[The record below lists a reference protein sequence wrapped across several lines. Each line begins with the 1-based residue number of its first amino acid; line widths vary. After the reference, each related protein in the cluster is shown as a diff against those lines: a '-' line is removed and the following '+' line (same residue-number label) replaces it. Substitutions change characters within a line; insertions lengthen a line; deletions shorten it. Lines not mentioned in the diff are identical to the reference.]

1 MKKILSFLIL
11 ISSVSNLV
19 AQPRPD
25 WENPQVFAIN
35 KESPRAFFYSY
46 PNVDQALKFDRT
58 FSENFKLLNG
68 NWKFNWV
75 AKPSDRPKNFYTE
88 SFDASQWKEI
98 PVPSNWQLHGYGIPI
113 YTNVTYPWTTNP
125 KPPFVD
131 HNNNPVGSY
140 IHEFDIPDSWDGNK
154 IFIHFGA
161 VNSAMYLWVNGEK
174 VGYSQGS
181 KTPAEFDIT
190 EYVKVGQNKLAVEVY
205 RWCDGSYLE
214 DQDFWRLAGIERDVY
229 LFSTPKVRIRD
240 FFFSTQPDA
249 KYHNATFS
257 LDVEVEN
264 YLNSLEKG
272 QVEIVLMDGVKQ
284 VARLNRNYRIQG
296 GNKELYTLSS
306 AVNDV
311 RWWSAETPELYTL
324 SISLKDARGKELE
337 ATAVKV
343 GFREVKI
350 EGSQLKVNGK
360 AILLKGVNRHE
371 HDEYT
376 GHVVSKESMIQDIK
390 LMKQNNINA
399 VRTSHYPTDPLFYA
413 LCDEYG
419 LYVVDEANIESH
431 GMGYGDRS
439 LAKDSTWMA
448 AHIDRTQRMVER
460 DKNHPSIII
469 WSLGNEAGN
478 GINFEAT
485 YNWIKKRDQSRPVQY
500 EQAHRGDNTDIVCPM
515 YAGIDHLVWYGK
527 SIQHRPLILC
537 EYAHAMGNSVGNL
550 QDYWDVIEKY
560 DNLQGGFIWDW
571 VDQGL
576 VKEDE
581 EGNKYWAYG
590 GDFGPEGTPSDANF
604 CMNGL
609 VRPDRTPNPSLHEVK
624 KVYQYVKF
632 APVLGENKLQITN
645 NYDFISLDRFDILWE
660 VKSMG
665 KKILNGVISKPNVL
679 PGESA
684 LFSLD
689 LSEIDMDKKKDF
701 FLTIRMITAE
711 PWDLIEEGEELAAE
725 QIVLSIGS
733 KLSTSWT
740 ENNPTMKKSKDKITF
755 SGSDFSILFD
765 EVSGTIE
772 SWKVNGTEFMERG
785 PKPNFWRAPTDNDYG
800 YNMNEVLGIWRT
812 AGSDAK
818 VIKVSTS
825 KPKNGKGSISFE
837 YQLANNT
844 GSCIVAYDIYGT
856 GDVIMD
862 YTFNPSD
869 KKLPVLPRIGMMMTL
884 PTQFEN
890 VTWYGRGPWENYSDR
905 KTSAFVDLYKSTV
918 TDQFEMYPV
927 PQETGYKTDT
937 RWLKLADQKGNGW
950 LIEGSDLIGFSALHF
965 TPEDLTKKGRGLW
978 HTIDLKP
985 RKEVILNIDHLMM
998 GVGGDNSWGAR
1009 PHEIYSIQPSE
1020 YNFRIRLKPFENTD
1034 EVETGLK
1041 F

>member
-11 ISSVSNLV
+11 ISSVSYLV
-19 AQPRPD
+19 AQPHPD

-35 KESPRAFFYSY
+35 KENPRAFFYSY
-46 PNVDQALKFDRT
+46 PNVDKALKFDRT
-58 FSENFKLLNG
+58 ASENFILLNG
-68 NWKFNWV
+68 DWKFNWV
-75 AKPSDRPKNFYTE
+75 AKPADRPMDFYSE
-88 SFDASQWKEI
+88 SFDASEWKEI
-98 PVPSNWQLHGYGIPI
+98 PVPSDWQLHGYGVPI
-113 YTNVTYPWTTNP
+113 YTNITYPWTTDP

-140 IHEFDIPDSWDGNK
+140 IHEFDIPDRWDGNK

-161 VNSAMYLWVNGEK
+161 VNSAMYLWINGQK

-214 DQDFWRLAGIERDVY
+214 DQDFWRLSGIERDVY

-240 FFFSTQPDA
+240 FFFSTQPDE

-257 LDVEVEN
+257 LDVEIEN

-360 AILLKGVNRHE
+360 ALLLKGVNRHE

-439 LAKDSTWMA
+439 LAKDSSWMA

-485 YNWIKKRDQSRPVQY
+485 YDWIKKRDLTRPVQY

-527 SIQHRPLILC
+527 SVQHRPLILC

-576 VKEDE
+576 VKKDE

-645 NYDFISLDRFDILWE
+645 NYDFINLDRFDIHWE
-660 VKSMG
+660 VKSMD
-665 KKILNGVISKPNVL
+665 KEVLNGVISRPNII
-679 PGESA
+679 PGETA

-689 LSEIDMDKKKDF
+689 LSKIELDSDKEY
-701 FLTIRMITAE
+701 FLNIRMVLAE
-711 PWDLIEEGEELAAE
+711 PWSLLVEGEELATE
-725 QIVLSIGS
+725 QIVISNGS
-733 KLSTSWT
+733 RSSNSWGT
-740 ENNPTMKKSKDKITF
+740 GNPAMKQSKGKITF
-755 SGSDFSILFD
+755 SGKDFSILFD
-765 EVSGTIE
+765 EVSGTIQ
-772 SWKVNGTEFMERG
+772 SWMVNGNEFLEKG
-785 PKPNFWRAPTDNDYG
+785 PKPNFWRAPNDNDYG
-800 YNMNEVLGIWRT
+800 YNMNEMLGIWRT

-844 GSCIVAYDIYGT
+844 GSCILTYDIYGT

-869 KKLPVLPRIGMMMTL
+869 QKLPVLPRIGMMMTL

-890 VTWYGRGPWENYSDR
+890 VTWYGRGPWENYQDR

-918 TDQFEMYPV
+918 TDLFEMYPV
-927 PQETGYKTDT
+927 PQENGYRTDT
-937 RWLKLADQKGNGW
+937 RWLKLTDQKGNGW
-950 LIEGSDLIGFSALHF
+950 LIEGSESIGFSALHF
-965 TPEDLTKKGRGLW
+965 TPEDLTKEGRGLW

>member
-1 MKKILSFLIL
+1 MKKILPFLIL
-11 ISSVSNLV
+11 ISSVSYLV
-19 AQPRPD
+19 AQPHPD

-35 KESPRAFFYSY
+35 KENPRAFFYSY
-46 PNVDQALKFDRT
+46 PNVDKALKFDRT
-58 FSENFKLLNG
+58 ASENFILLNG
-68 NWKFNWV
+68 DWKFNWV
-75 AKPSDRPKNFYTE
+75 TKPADRPMDFYSE
-88 SFDASQWKEI
+88 SFDASEWKEI
-98 PVPSNWQLHGYGIPI
+98 PVPSDWQMHGYGIPI
-113 YTNVTYPWTTNP
+113 YTNVAYPWTSNP
-125 KPPFVD
+125 EPPLVD

-140 IHEFDIPDSWDGNK
+140 IHEFDIPDRWDGNK

-161 VNSAMYLWVNGEK
+161 VNSAMYLWINGQK

-214 DQDFWRLAGIERDVY
+214 DQDFWRLSGIERDVY

-240 FFFSTQPDA
+240 FFFSTQPDE

-257 LDVEVEN
+257 LDVEIEN

-371 HDEYT
+371 HDEYS

-439 LAKDSTWMA
+439 LAKDSSWMA

-485 YNWIKKRDQSRPVQY
+485 YDWIKKRDLTRPVQY

-527 SIQHRPLILC
+527 SVQHRPLILC

-576 VKEDE
+576 VKKDE

-590 GDFGPEGTPSDANF
+590 GDFGPAGTPSDANF

-632 APVLGENKLQITN
+632 APVFGENKLQITN
-645 NYDFISLDRFDILWE
+645 NYDFINLDRFDIHWE

-665 KKILNGVISKPNVL
+665 KEVLNGVISRPNII
-679 PGESA
+679 PGETA

-689 LSEIDMDKKKDF
+689 LSKIELDSDKEY
-701 FLTIRMITAE
+701 FLNIRMVLAE
-711 PWDLIEEGEELAAE
+711 PWSLLAEGEELATE
-725 QIVLSIGS
+725 QIVISNGS
-733 KLSTSWT
+733 RSSNSWGT
-740 ENNPTMKKSKDKITF
+740 GNPAMKQSKGKITF
-755 SGSDFSILFD
+755 SGKDFSILFD
-765 EVSGTIE
+765 EATGTIQ
-772 SWKVNGTEFMERG
+772 SWMVNGNEFLEKG
-785 PKPNFWRAPTDNDYG
+785 PKPNFWRAPNDNDYG
-800 YNMNEVLGIWRT
+800 YNMNEMLGIWRT

-844 GSCIVAYDIYGT
+844 GSCILTYDIYGT

-869 KKLPVLPRIGMMMTL
+869 EKLPVLPRIGMMMTL

-890 VTWYGRGPWENYSDR
+890 VTWYGRGPWENYQDR

-918 TDQFEMYPV
+918 TDLFEMYPV
-927 PQETGYKTDT
+927 PQENGYRTDT
-937 RWLKLADQKGNGW
+937 RWLKLTDQKGNGW
-950 LIEGSDLIGFSALHF
+950 LIEGSESIGFSALHF
-965 TPEDLTKKGRGLW
+965 TPEDLTKEGRGLW

-1009 PHEIYSIQPSE
+1009 PHEIYSIQPIE
-1020 YNFRIRLKPFENTD
+1020 YNFRVRLKPFTPD
-1034 EVETGLK
+1034 EKLETGIK

>member
-1 MKKILSFLIL
+1 MVFNYFNFQIMKKILSFLIL
-11 ISSVSNLV
+11 ISSVSYLV
-19 AQPRPD
+19 AQPHPD

-35 KESPRAFFYSY
+35 KENPRAFFYSY
-46 PNVDQALKFDRT
+46 PNVDKALKFDRT
-58 FSENFKLLNG
+58 ASENFILLNG
-68 NWKFNWV
+68 DWKFNWV
-75 AKPSDRPKNFYTE
+75 AKPADRPMDFYSE
-88 SFDASQWKEI
+88 SFDASEWKEI
-98 PVPSNWQLHGYGIPI
+98 PVPSDWQMHGYGVPI
-113 YTNVTYPWTTNP
+113 YTNVTYPWTSNP
-125 KPPFVD
+125 EPPLVD

-140 IHEFDIPDSWDGNK
+140 IHEFDIPDRWEGNK

-161 VNSAMYLWVNGEK
+161 VNSAMYLWINGQK

-214 DQDFWRLAGIERDVY
+214 DQDFWRLSGIERDVY

-240 FFFSTQPDA
+240 FFFSTQPDE

-257 LDVEVEN
+257 LDVEIEN

-360 AILLKGVNRHE
+360 ALLLKGVNRHE

-439 LAKDSTWMA
+439 LAKDSSWMA

-485 YNWIKKRDQSRPVQY
+485 YDWIKKRDLTRPVQY

-527 SIQHRPLILC
+527 SVQHRPLILC

-576 VKEDE
+576 VKKDE

-645 NYDFISLDRFDILWE
+645 NYDFINLDRFDIHWE
-660 VKSMG
+660 VKSMD
-665 KKILNGVISKPNVL
+665 KEVLNGVISRPNII
-679 PGESA
+679 PGETA

-689 LSEIDMDKKKDF
+689 LSKIELDSDKEY
-701 FLTIRMITAE
+701 FLNIRMVLAE
-711 PWDLIEEGEELAAE
+711 PWSLLVEGEELATE
-725 QIVLSIGS
+725 QIVISNGS
-733 KLSTSWT
+733 RSSNSWGT
-740 ENNPTMKKSKDKITF
+740 GNPAMKQSKGKITF
-755 SGSDFSILFD
+755 SGKDFSILFD
-765 EVSGTIE
+765 
-772 SWKVNGTEFMERG
+772 
-785 PKPNFWRAPTDNDYG
+785 
-800 YNMNEVLGIWRT
+800 
-812 AGSDAK
+812 
-818 VIKVSTS
+818 
-825 KPKNGKGSISFE
+825 
-837 YQLANNT
+837 
-844 GSCIVAYDIYGT
+844 
-856 GDVIMD
+856 
-862 YTFNPSD
+862 
-869 KKLPVLPRIGMMMTL
+869 
-884 PTQFEN
+884 
-890 VTWYGRGPWENYSDR
+890 
-905 KTSAFVDLYKSTV
+905 
-918 TDQFEMYPV
+918 
-927 PQETGYKTDT
+927 
-937 RWLKLADQKGNGW
+937 
-950 LIEGSDLIGFSALHF
+950 
-965 TPEDLTKKGRGLW
+965 
-978 HTIDLKP
+978 
-985 RKEVILNIDHLMM
+985 
-998 GVGGDNSWGAR
+998 
-1009 PHEIYSIQPSE
+1009 
-1020 YNFRIRLKPFENTD
+1020 
-1034 EVETGLK
+1034 
-1041 F
+1041 